1 MDLKKYYDELY
12 NQWLNEFEN
21 DDITPISNELLVN
34 HEKIVKELEE
44 LQFNEKNGLILE
56 LMNVYKK
63 NLVFLLEDLRKIR
76 EQKIIVSAFKQQPLN
91 LDNLLEHE
99 TWLYQNLLSIIKSFE
114 RMKNLKTIEIGE
126 EIKKQADIIKTTE
139 IEKISQQ
146 KLEQATEIDT
156 IKSEESVPTTI
167 KKVDIEYLIVR
178 FLKDTPP
185 LVGTDLKNYG
195 PFNRDDIACLPL
207 KNAIILINEKFAEKI
222 EVT

>member
-44 LQFNEKNGLILE
+44 LQFNEKNELILE
-56 LMNVYKK
+56 LMDVYKK

-91 LDNLLEHE
+91 LDNLLEYE
-99 TWLYQNLLSIIKSFE
+99 IWMYQNLLSIIKSFE

-126 EIKKQADIIKTTE
+126 EIEKQADIIKTTE

>member
-91 LDNLLEHE
+91 LDNLLEYE
-99 TWLYQNLLSIIKSFE
+99 IWMYQNLLSIIKSFE

-126 EIKKQADIIKTTE
+126 EIEKQADIIKTTE

>member
-44 LQFNEKNGLILE
+44 LQFNEKNELKLE

-91 LDNLLEHE
+91 LDNLLEYE

>member
-44 LQFNEKNGLILE
+44 LQFNEKNELILE
-56 LMNVYKK
+56 LMDVYKK

-91 LDNLLEHE
+91 LDNLLEYE

-126 EIKKQADIIKTTE
+126 EIEKQANIIKTTE

-146 KLEQATEIDT
+146 KLKQATEIDT

-222 EVT
+222 EVN

>member
-44 LQFNEKNGLILE
+44 LQFNEKNELKLE

-91 LDNLLEHE
+91 LDNLLEYE

-146 KLEQATEIDT
+146 KLEQANEIDT

-178 FLKDTPP
+178 FLKDAPP

>member
-1 MDLKKYYDELY
+1 
-12 NQWLNEFEN
+12 
-21 DDITPISNELLVN
+21 
-34 HEKIVKELEE
+34 
-44 LQFNEKNGLILE
+44 
-56 LMNVYKK
+56 
-63 NLVFLLEDLRKIR
+63 
-76 EQKIIVSAFKQQPLN
+76 
-91 LDNLLEHE
+91 
-99 TWLYQNLLSIIKSFE
+99 
-114 RMKNLKTIEIGE
+114 KTIEIGE
-126 EIKKQADIIKTTE
+126 EIEKQADIIKTTE

>member
-91 LDNLLEHE
+91 LDNLLEYE

>member
-91 LDNLLEHE
+91 LDNLLEYE

-126 EIKKQADIIKTTE
+126 EIEKQADIIKTTE

-146 KLEQATEIDT
+146 KLEQANEIDT

>member
-91 LDNLLEHE
+91 LDNLLEYE

-126 EIKKQADIIKTTE
+126 KIEKQADIIKTTE

>member
-91 LDNLLEHE
+91 LDNLLEYE

-126 EIKKQADIIKTTE
+126 EIEKQADIIKTTE

>member
-44 LQFNEKNGLILE
+44 LQFNEKNELILE
-56 LMNVYKK
+56 LMDVYKK

-91 LDNLLEHE
+91 LDNLLEYE

>member
-91 LDNLLEHE
+91 LDNLLEYE

-146 KLEQATEIDT
+146 KLEQANEIDT

-178 FLKDTPP
+178 FLKDAPP